1 VVDFIIFI
9 LLNLRAFIS
18 ESLNFLGYR
27 YILVSQ
33 DPKMREV
40 AREIAGTPIL
50 YLYGQAPTL
59 EKPST
64 YNEHQAQKKDEI
76 R

>member
-1 VVDFIIFI
+1 
-9 LLNLRAFIS
+9 
-18 ESLNFLGYR
+18 
-27 YILVSQ
+27 
-33 DPKMREV
+33 MREV

-64 YNEHQAQKKDEI
+64 FNEHQAQKKDEI